1 MNQLQ
6 SELRLARS
14 IVEEKDA
21 EIQRIRNANNQ
32 VCFKMLWKSSNI
44 FGLWK
49 EVKYI
54 WFTYSWA

>member
-1 MNQLQ
+1 MFYPLTSSANTCGFQMNQLQ

-32 VCFKMLWKSSNI
+32 VCFKML
-44 FGLWK
+44 
-49 EVKYI
+49 
-54 WFTYSWA
+54 